1 MYRIAGFLVLMLSA
15 SAGADVVVP
24 IESVQNSVNIRM
36 SADSASEI
44 VGRLDQGDYLPLV
57 ESTAEWHEVE
67 IAGGATGFISADWTL
82 VLDEPPA
89 VAEEPESLPDV
100 DEDGSSADTEVAAVE
115 EEPAP
120 EQEVVVE
127 EATATAENVAE
138 DSDQIADEIAVAEEN
153 AEAEVNSA
161 AAIDVDT
168 ESTEEIAMDES
179 SDAEEV
185 VADAEEE
192 SLAVE
197 AEGEIAA
204 IAEVDEMIEES
215 LEAPVEEMVEELV
228 DAEEAA
234 EEVVAEMPD
243 ADAELGI
250 AEREESKLEH
260 PSPVVTNAEAG
271 PQGLP
276 GIPGP
281 QGIPGPPGP
290 AGAATIEGS
299 VGFLTRFTAPT
310 IGGTSQVFDDGNNI
324 GIGTT
329 EPKQRL
335 EVNGNIQIHERNS
348 SVAGLMITQ
357 SDGDTGYIMHNRA
370 STLTIG
376 AGSIDRIT
384 IDRDGNVGFG
394 VSRPNNPIEMAS
406 GAHVTAGGVW
416 TNSSSRTR
424 KENIAELTLDD
435 ALTALTNL
443 EPVRFN
449 YRNDQ
454 VESYVGFIAEDVP
467 ELVATSG
474 RDALSSMDIV
484 AVLTRVVQEQQKQ
497 IEALEARLDQR

>member
-1 MYRIAGFLVLMLSA
+1 MYRFAGILVLMLSA

-24 IESVQNSVNIRM
+24 TESVQNSVNIRM

-44 VGRLDQGDYLPLV
+44 VGRLNQGDYLPLV

-89 VAEEPESLPDV
+89 VAEEPEPEPDV
-100 DEDGSSADTEVAAVE
+100 DEEDSSPDTVVVAVE
-115 EEPAP
+115 EELAP
-120 EQEVVVE
+120 EEKFVAE
-127 EATATAENVAE
+127 EATVTEESVAE
-138 DSDQIADEIAVAEEN
+138 V
-153 AEAEVNSA
+153 
-161 AAIDVDT
+161 DVET
-168 ESTEEIAMDES
+168 ESTG
-179 SDAEEV
+179 EEV
-185 VADAEEE
+185 VADTDEET
-192 SLAVE
+192 LAVE
-197 AEGEIAA
+197 VEDEIAA

-228 DAEEAA
+228 EAEEVA
-234 EEVVAEMPD
+234 EEVVSDMPD
-243 ADAELGI
+243 AEADLI
-250 AEREESKLEH
+250 TAEREESKVEH
-260 PSPVVTNAEAG
+260 PTPVVTNAEAG

-394 VSRPNNPIEMAS
+394 VSRPSNPIEMAS

-416 TNSSSRTR
+416 TNSSSRAR
-424 KENIAELTLDD
+424 KENIAELSLDD

-454 VESYVGFIAEDVP
+454 VERYVGFIAEDVP